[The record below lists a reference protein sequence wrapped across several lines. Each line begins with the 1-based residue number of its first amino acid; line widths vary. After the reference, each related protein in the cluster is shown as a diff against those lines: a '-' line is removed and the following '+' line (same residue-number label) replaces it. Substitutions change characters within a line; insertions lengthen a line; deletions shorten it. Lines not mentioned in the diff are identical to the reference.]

1 MAWPGESENVDYLK
15 YLEEYDLGEHEGP
28 RMTKDQWRQKRKPQ
42 KTMEDLI
49 QPPEKQNPYT
59 QR

>member
-28 RMTKDQWRQKRKPQ
+28 RMTKDQWRQKKKPK

-49 QPPEKQNPYT
+49 KGPDKPPVVY
-59 QR
+59 R